1 MKEHRVVKPVVEFAD
16 FARWENWRGPRTAVL
31 WGMRG
36 HPRLHTQ
43 PVVYTSEVLS
53 VDDEDNPTLIE
64 TLNTLYKKQS

>member
-1 MKEHRVVKPVVEFAD
+1 MKEHRIVKPVVEFAD
-16 FARWENWRGPRTAVL
+16 FAQWENWGDSRTAVL
-31 WGMRG
+31 WGVRG

-64 TLNTLYKKQS
+64 THNTIYKRLS